1 MPKWIASLSSSAV
14 VQDNFLGGEVTNLLF
29 KFCEGS
35 NDKNN
40 GGGNRKK
47 RFYGE
52 MVRIAV

>member
-1 MPKWIASLSSSAV
+1 M
-14 VQDNFLGGEVTNLLF
+14 VQDNFLGKEVTNLLF